1 VSEMVERVAKA
12 VAAIPLYVTP
22 STTPGQ
28 PDCVTVMSQ
37 AHAQTIARAAIAAMR
52 EPTPA
57 QVDAMWRVI
66 ARWQNPNLHQAAV
79 IETWHTG
86 IDEALK

>member
-1 VSEMVERVAKA
+1 VSEMVERVAL
-12 VAAIPLYVTP
+12 AIREAWLAEPFELLPESTP
-22 STTPGQ
+22 DGQ
-28 PDCVTVMSQ
+28 PDDLERSL
-37 AHAQTIARAAIAAMR
+37 ARAAIAAMR